1 MNWQREQFCEINFC
15 VYANLRNLFQ
25 IFGTSIKAKEKG
37 QFYFNVIY
45 VIIVVPNYNQKEGIY
60 IAAESWIKNKSLY
73 VVAKSWIKNKS
84 YHLKFLDIL
93 LSVTG
98 WLNDNLMDAAQKL
111 IWKSLS
117 SLESWQS
124 ALNWQKSGLLFFEV
138 RESDI

>member
-1 MNWQREQFCEINFC
+1 M
-15 VYANLRNLFQ
+15 FQ

-60 IAAESWIKNKSLY
+60 ISAESWIKNKSLY
-73 VVAKSWIKNKS
+73 VVAESWIKNKS

-111 IWKSLS
+111 I
-117 SLESWQS
+117 
-124 ALNWQKSGLLFFEV
+124 
-138 RESDI
+138 